1 MSKKRREFPN
11 TYVIIFAIIILCAIA
26 TWFVPGGEYVKSQVE
41 VTDAISGDV
50 VLQEVVDYQQVD
62 SNPQTWQIFSALFNG
77 FSKQAG
83 IIIFILIIGGAF
95 WIING
100 LKAIDAGIFSFLKFT
115 KKLERNRLLKRVG
128 VNNIVMILIMLLFST
143 FGAVFGMSEET
154 IAFVVILVPL
164 AISMGYDSI
173 VGVML
178 VYVAAHVGFA
188 GAPLNPFT
196 VGIAQSLAGLP
207 MFSGIEYRTICWLIL
222 TVIMMAFV
230 LIYAAKVKKDP
241 TKSIVY
247 NEDSYWREKVTSTDN
262 SVQYYHNKASWFSF
276 GVITIAILLF
286 TIYYSDKC
294 VITLGSNSYTPV
306 WLMPAVALLFVVFS
320 IASLRKSVHFYIL
333 NLLVFTIIY
342 LIIGVLG
349 FKWYITE
356 ISALFL
362 ALAIS
367 SAVAGG
373 YSPNKVANEF
383 LNGAKD
389 ILSAAVVVGLAAGIV
404 EILRDGKVI
413 DTILYSMASA
423 LDGNSSSV
431 AVGAMYMIQTLIN
444 IVIPSAS
451 AKAAITIPI
460 MAPFSDLIEV
470 SRQTTVL
477 AFQFGD
483 GFTNMITPTSGVLIA
498 VLAMARIP
506 YAKWFKFIWKFILAL
521 IILGM
526 LLLLPTIY
534 MNLAGF

>member
-222 TVIMMAFV
+222 TVIMIAFV

-247 NEDSYWREKVTSTDN
+247 NEDRKLHLQIILSSII
-262 SVQYYHNKASWFSF
+262 
-276 GVITIAILLF
+276 ITRH
-286 TIYYSDKC
+286 
-294 VITLGSNSYTPV
+294 LGSR
-306 WLMPAVALLFVVFS
+306 L
-320 IASLRKSVHFYIL
+320 
-333 NLLVFTIIY
+333 
-342 LIIGVLG
+342 
-349 FKWYITE
+349 E
-356 ISALFL
+356 
-362 ALAIS
+362 
-367 SAVAGG
+367 
-373 YSPNKVANEF
+373 
-383 LNGAKD
+383 
-389 ILSAAVVVGLAAGIV
+389 
-404 EILRDGKVI
+404 
-413 DTILYSMASA
+413 
-423 LDGNSSSV
+423 
-431 AVGAMYMIQTLIN
+431 
-444 IVIPSAS
+444 
-451 AKAAITIPI
+451 
-460 MAPFSDLIEV
+460 
-470 SRQTTVL
+470 
-477 AFQFGD
+477 
-483 GFTNMITPTSGVLIA
+483 
-498 VLAMARIP
+498 
-506 YAKWFKFIWKFILAL
+506 
-521 IILGM
+521 
-526 LLLLPTIY
+526 
-534 MNLAGF
+534 